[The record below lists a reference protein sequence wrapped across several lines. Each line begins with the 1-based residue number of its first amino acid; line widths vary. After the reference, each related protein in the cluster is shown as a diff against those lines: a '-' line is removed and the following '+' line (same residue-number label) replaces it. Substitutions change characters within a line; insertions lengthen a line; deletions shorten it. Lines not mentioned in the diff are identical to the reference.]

1 MNEDKLKFVNYQN
14 ESKLTFVDGSKGYYN
29 ENHIFYIDTG
39 ITAKEN
45 SIYCD
50 CGISSVNGNN
60 SQYYNRLTGL
70 KPVPKIVSQVKKA
83 SYANTLTLVA
93 KVNCD
98 KDETKFDFY
107 QFFNTL
113 EYVSFK
119 KYIETKDVN
128 LYKLY
133 TYINKTKQS
142 YLNKKIAK
150 EAFMLNFL
158 DGLWRLEH

>member
-1 MNEDKLKFVNYQN
+1 MVRNPNDLVYKICKTPGQLEG
-14 ESKLTFVDGSKGYYN
+14 VDGDQ
-29 ENHIFYIDTG
+29 IQALF
-39 ITAKEN
+39 AL
-45 SIYCD
+45 CD
-50 CGISSVNGNN
+50 
-60 SQYYNRLTGL
+60 
-70 KPVPKIVSQVKKA
+70 KIVSQVKKA

-113 EYVSFK
+113 EYVSLK
-119 KYIETKDVN
+119 KYIETKDAN

-133 TYINKTKQS
+133 MYINKTKQS